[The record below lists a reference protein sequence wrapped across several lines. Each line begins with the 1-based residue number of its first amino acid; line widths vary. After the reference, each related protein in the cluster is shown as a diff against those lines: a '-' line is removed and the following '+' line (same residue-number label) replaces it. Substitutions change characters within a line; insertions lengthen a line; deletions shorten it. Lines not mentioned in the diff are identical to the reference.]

1 MPAEPFPGIAGPS
14 YETLSPAEGVERS
27 LNYYFEASETPY
39 KPKGPATLYQR
50 PGSKTYG
57 TVPPNVAAAVRGMIQ
72 FDGNGVPDGAIFGVS
87 GDKFWQMDP
96 DLTVTVYGTVVDDG
110 KPAYIAANAAAVG
123 QIFVA
128 SGGHGYCLNSGTFAE
143 IPIGAD
149 FFGARDVAF
158 IDGYFVVLS
167 VTVNNQQF
175 QISALNDG
183 TTWSGLDVALL
194 LGQADPLQRVLTNIE
209 YLYFL
214 GTRRGQIWY
223 NSGNALFPFTIES
236 GAFLEWGTNAMGS
249 ACKAGN
255 QQGTTIYWLGQSAQ
269 GANVAM
275 RAQGQQVD
283 RISDHAL
290 EAAWSNKNPQKFNGQ
305 VYTTTDDCISYSFSW
320 NGHSMVRF
328 IFPTAGTGWDY
339 DITESARVGFP
350 VWNPVSFT
358 LANGSQVAPFERAH
372 AYAFG
377 KHLIGSGGADSIPGQ
392 IYEMDAGIYTDCQGN
407 SYGSFAGTPTGATGI
422 LTAPVVAADTTW
434 ILVGSGSFPTGVDFY
449 FTMGS
454 IPGSGE
460 VCQCTDAVNTA
471 PGLWTLTVTRGMFGT
486 IAQDWAAISIL
497 TLVTLP
503 DVPFPGFTLTRDR
516 IVRLPFNNGL
526 RVILDRLEVFGQPGV
541 GVTAANT
548 TFSAVVTNG
557 SDTYAVADTTG
568 LEVGQQV
575 TGAPIAINA
584 DVRIL
589 VIVPNTSVQVTDVAL
604 GLSGTYPITALSLIA
619 GANPVMRLRIS
630 RDGGQTWDAEI
641 QILMGAEGD
650 DIARWVLN
658 RLGPYRDGA
667 IWLRC
672 TDPVFACL
680 VGGALGIR
688 RLNA

>member
-1 MPAEPFPGIAGPS
+1 MSAEPFPNICGPS
-14 YETLSPAEGVERS
+14 YETLSPAEGIERS

-57 TVPPNVAAAVRGMIQ
+57 TIPPNVAAAVRGMIQ

-143 IPIGAD
+143 ITIGAD
-149 FFGARDVAF
+149 FFGARDVTF

-167 VTVNNQQF
+167 ATVNNQQF

-183 TTWSGLDVALL
+183 TTWSGADVGLL

-236 GAFLEWGTNAMGS
+236 GAFLEWGTNAAGS

-255 QQGTTIYWLGQSAQ
+255 QQSTTIYWLGQSAQ

-290 EAAWSNKNPQKFNGQ
+290 EAAWSNKNAQKFNGQ

-372 AYAFG
+372 AFAFG
-377 KHLIGSGGADSIPGQ
+377 KHLIGSGGADGSPGQ
-392 IYEMDAGIYTDCQGN
+392 IYEEDAGTYTDCD
-407 SYGSFAGTPTGATGI
+407 GTPNNPQTTGTTGFSTVDTNI
-422 LTAPVVAADTTW
+422 GDTTIGPAFIIGNVPTAPFYLQFGGGAPAGGELILCTIITGPVA
-434 ILVGSGSFPTGVDFY
+434 GRYS
-449 FTMGS
+449 
-454 IPGSGE
+454 
-460 VCQCTDAVNTA
+460 
-471 PGLWTLTVTRGMFGT
+471 LTVTRAQGGT
-486 IAQDWAAISIL
+486 TAQFWAVS
-497 TLVTLP
+497 TVFDVVTLP
-503 DVPFPGFTLTRDR
+503 GFPITRDR

-541 GVTAANT
+541 GVNAANT
-548 TFSAVVTNG
+548 TFSAVATNG

-568 LEVGQQV
+568 LEIGQQV
-575 TGAPIAINA
+575 TGSPIAINA
-584 DVRIL
+584 DTRIL
-589 VIVPNTSVQVTDVAL
+589 AVVVNTSVQVTDVAL
-604 GLSGTYPITALSLIA
+604 GPSGTYPITALSQIA
-619 GANPVMRLRIS
+619 GANPVLRLRIS
-630 RDGGQTWDAEI
+630 RDGGQTWGAEL
-641 QILMGAEGD
+641 QMPMGAEGD
-650 DIARWVLN
+650 DIARWVRN
-658 RLGPYRDGA
+658 ALGYYRDGA

>member
-1 MPAEPFPGIAGPS
+1 MPAEPFQIPGPS

-39 KPKGPATLYQR
+39 KPKGPAVLYQR
-50 PGSKTYG
+50 PGSKAFG
-57 TVPPNVAAAVRGMIQ
+57 DVPATIPGAVRGMIQ

-87 GDKFWQMDP
+87 GDTFWQMAP
-96 DLTVTVYGTVVDDG
+96 DGTQTALGTVVDDG
-110 KPAYIAANAAAVG
+110 KPAYLAANAAAVG
-123 QIFVA
+123 QIFVT
-128 SGGHGYCLNSGTFAE
+128 SGGHGYCLNSGSFAE
-143 IPIGAD
+143 IPTDGVN

-167 VTVNNQQF
+167 TTVNNQQF

-183 TTWSGLDVALL
+183 TTWSGADVGLL

-255 QQGTTIYWLGQSAQ
+255 QQSTTIYWLGQSAQ

-290 EAAWSNKNPQKFNGQ
+290 EAAWSNKDPKKFNGQ
-305 VYTTTDDCISYSFSW
+305 VYTTTDDCISYPFSW

-372 AYAFG
+372 VFAFG
-377 KHLIGSGGADSIPGQ
+377 KHLIGSGGADGTPGA
-392 IYEMDAGIYTDCQGN
+392 IWEEDAGTYVDCADSVFGP
-407 SYGSFAGTPTGATGI
+407 YIHTP
-422 LTAPVVAADTTW
+422 
-434 ILVGSGSFPTGVDFY
+434 GSGSSEFVAPVAPGDVTANMFFNFITISAPFY
-449 FTMGS
+449 FVIEGATPELCLCTVYT
-454 IPGSGE
+454 PG
-460 VCQCTDAVNTA
+460 ALNTA
-471 PGLWTLTVTRGMFGT
+471 VMDFTRAQGGT
-486 IAQDWAAISIL
+486 TAQSWAANTAIYP
-497 TLVTLP
+497 VTFTG
-503 DVPFPGFTLTRDR
+503 FPITRDR

-541 GVTAANT
+541 GVTAINT
-548 TFSAVVTNG
+548 VFSAVSTVG
-557 SDTYAVADTTG
+557 SDTFAVADTTG
-568 LEVGQQV
+568 LVLGQQV
-575 TGAPIAINA
+575 TGEPIPTPGPAQIIAITT
-584 DVRIL
+584 
-589 VIVPNTSVQVTDVAL
+589 NTSIQLDDTAIEN
-604 GLSGTYPITALSLIA
+604 GTFQLTALSLIP

-630 RDGGQTWDAEI
+630 RDGGQTWGAEL
-641 QILMGAEGD
+641 QMPMGAIGQD
-650 DIARWVLN
+650 VTRWILN
-658 RLGPYRDGA
+658 RLGYYRDGA